1 MFFPSKLILTK
12 LRYISIHIN
21 ICLCQAGKRLLFTLK
36 NKSGKS
42 KAKKIKLK
50 HVMLGSSVMTKY
62 AEPWHASEISECLF
76 SFSVYHMVTMSNLY
90 SKYNFK
96 SAINM

>member
-1 MFFPSKLILTK
+1 MS
-12 LRYISIHIN
+12 
-21 ICLCQAGKRLLFTLK
+21 TLHSE

-50 HVMLGSSVMTKY
+50 HAMLHTNVMTKY
-62 AEPWHASEISECLF
+62 AEPWHASEVPECLF

-90 SKYNFK
+90 SKYNF
-96 SAINM
+96 